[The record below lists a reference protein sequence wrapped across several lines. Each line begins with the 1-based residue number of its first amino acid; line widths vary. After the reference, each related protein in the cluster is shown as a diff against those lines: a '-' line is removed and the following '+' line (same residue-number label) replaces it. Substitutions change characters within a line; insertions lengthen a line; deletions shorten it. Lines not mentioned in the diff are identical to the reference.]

1 MILPK
6 SLGCNWSISLL
17 YANRLVYFEIDYLIL
32 DWINPFRGG
41 NYISQPSMVPVFE
54 EKLTP
59 ILMMVRESAAK
70 GLA

>member
-32 DWINPFRGG
+32 DWIFRRSCISCLAVSVMRSGANATPRRILKL
-41 NYISQPSMVPVFE
+41 NYITDRF
-54 EKLTP
+54 
-59 ILMMVRESAAK
+59 
-70 GLA
+70 